1 MKLRDFLLGDF
12 FKKRHQV
19 LVSFLIG
26 PYFRLRRFFFPRKKI
41 LFVGQSY
48 YHAWN
53 SSRAL
58 RTRGWQADVLNWDM
72 HESSQIYYHGEDVR
86 FFSGEPEDVLE
97 QFDFYVKSIFE
108 YDIFQFSNIG
118 GMVYGY
124 PLHAFF
130 AREFGLNF
138 EIQLLKRL
146 GKTIVY
152 THTGCLDGVS
162 QTSFSK
168 WGPESV
174 CRSCVWRERPDV
186 CSDEKN
192 LTWGKYRNEMADY
205 QFTLGGNRVDY
216 NASSTVHEEPEFF
229 CLDAEAMRPDL
240 EIPEQFRLD
249 FPAASVKLYHAV
261 GNAST
266 RTNEEGVNIKSTHI
280 YLPLIDRLRAEGHS
294 LELISVSGVANKDV
308 KYYQAQ
314 ADIVLEM
321 LTYGFFGANGRE
333 ALMLGKPLV
342 CYLRPEW
349 LESMRREIPEYVDE
363 LPVVN
368 ATPDTVYEVVKQ
380 LIENKQQRDEIGRKS
395 REFAVKWH
403 STGAAAERLDRV
415 YSSLLYRRKM
425 EILRSQRH

>member
-216 NASSTVHEEPEFF
+216 NASPTVHEEPEFF